1 VVACYDIGMNR
12 LRVATLA
19 VTVLLAF
26 PSLTFAFPFGGAIGQ
41 IIFCYNDAIWVNVG
55 PPRGGQF
62 VWTPSTKTY
71 QFGPPSHS
79 GQWLLGLASPP
90 YYCLVS
96 IVPIIVY
103 TGIAITMM
111 GSSR

>member
-1 VVACYDIGMNR
+1 MLSTR
-12 LRVATLA
+12 LRITSALVA
-19 VTVLLAF
+19 VVLAF
-26 PSLTFAFPFGGAIGQ
+26 PLAASAFPFGGEISQ
-41 IIFCYNDAIWVNVG
+41 VIFCYNDAVWANVG

-62 VWTPSTKTY
+62 VWTPSTVTY
-71 QFGPPSHS
+71 EFGPPSHS

-96 IVPIIVY
+96 IEPIIVY

-111 GSSR
+111 GSSQ

>member
-1 VVACYDIGMNR
+1 MRSRALAALVAI
-12 LRVATLA
+12 V
-19 VTVLLAF
+19 LAF
-26 PSLTFAFPFGGAIGQ
+26 PAATFAFPFGGAIGQ
-41 IIFCYNDAIWVNVG
+41 IIFCYNTAIWVNVG

-62 VWTPSTKTY
+62 VWTPSTQTY

-96 IVPIIVY
+96 IEPIIVY
-103 TGIAITMM
+103 TGTAITMM
-111 GSSR
+111 GSSQ

>member
-1 VVACYDIGMNR
+1 MRAAVVAAIIA
-12 LRVATLA
+12 L
-19 VTVLLAF
+19 LLAPF
-26 PSLTFAFPFGGAIGQ
+26 TALAFPFGGQ
-41 IIFCYNDAIWVNVG
+41 ISQVIFCYNDAIWANVG
-55 PPRGGQF
+55 PPRGGQY
-62 VWTPSTKTY
+62 VWTPATRTY
-71 QFGPPSHS
+71 EFGPPSHA

-111 GSSR
+111 GSSQ